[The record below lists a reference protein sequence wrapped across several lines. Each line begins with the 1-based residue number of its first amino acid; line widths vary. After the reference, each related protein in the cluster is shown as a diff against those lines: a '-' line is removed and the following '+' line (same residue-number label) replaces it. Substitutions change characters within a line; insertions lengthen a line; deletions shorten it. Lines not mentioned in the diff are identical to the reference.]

1 VIANWNISYEYN
13 KNNALIII
21 TKRNNELHEGS
32 GYMQHI
38 EIKLLEL
45 NDTDRLFEFEKEN
58 RKYFKSIGL
67 PRIDEYYQYNS
78 FSQIVKE
85 LIFEQEKGLH
95 YMYLVINSEKNI
107 VGRVNLTD
115 VIQEPLKK
123 AELGYRIGEIYQGN
137 GYATYAVKLVIDQA
151 SKIHKLH
158 RIEAGTSPQNI
169 GSQVVLIKN
178 GFQYAG
184 RYNQYML
191 QDGKWTDS
199 LLFERILD

>member
-1 VIANWNISYEYN
+1 MNLM
-13 KNNALIII
+13 K
-21 TKRNNELHEGS
+21 GS
-32 GYMQHI
+32 GYMQSI

-67 PRIDEYYQYNS
+67 PRIDEYYQYSS
-78 FSQIVKE
+78 FSQIIKE
-85 LIFEQEKGLH
+85 LVLEQDKGLH
-95 YMYLVINSEKNI
+95 HMYLVINSEKDI

-115 VIQEPLKK
+115 VIQGPLKK
-123 AELGYRIGEIYQGN
+123 AELGYRIGEVYQGN

-151 SKIHKLH
+151 SSIHKLH

-169 GSQVVLIKN
+169 GSQIVLIKN